1 MGCAEVQ
8 RLLEDQVTAC
18 RGKVTVLRAE
28 LERINVLVAERESD
42 LMRLVS
48 ALEVVAA
55 LPALH
60 PAPATLPLAGA
71 GPGALPASVPVLV
84 AGGSDPEAFTAGG
97 PGRGGRGADRRDAVS
112 GRGRGDGP
120 GSSPAPGG
128 AGTPPRQAAGAT
140 RTARREA
147 RTVHSPAAA
156 PAHPQV
162 NSGYVKGPFP
172 S

>member
-18 RGKVTVLRAE
+18 RGEVRVLRAE

-42 LMRLVS
+42 LMRLVT

-60 PAPATLPLAGA
+60 PAPAAPAVPLAGA

-84 AGGSDPEAFTAGG
+84 AGGSDPEAFTA
-97 PGRGGRGADRRDAVS
+97 AVL
-112 GRGRGDGP
+112 
-120 GSSPAPGG
+120 AAVG
-128 AGTPPRQAAGAT
+128 AGPAGGMRCRDVVEAMGQEAVPRRVERVRHHGKRLVQRGQLAEMRGLFTLPPQRQPT
-140 RTARREA
+140 R
-147 RTVHSPAAA
+147 
-156 PAHPQV
+156 
-162 NSGYVKGPFP
+162 G
-172 S
+172 

>member
-18 RGKVTVLRAE
+18 RGEVTVLQAE

-42 LMRLVS
+42 LMRLVT

-60 PAPATLPLAGA
+60 PAPAAPAVPLAGA

-84 AGGSDPEAFTAGG
+84 AGGSDPEAFTA
-97 PGRGGRGADRRDAVS
+97 AVL
-112 GRGRGDGP
+112 
-120 GSSPAPGG
+120 AAVG
-128 AGTPPRQAAGAT
+128 AGPAGGMRCRDVVEAMGQEVVPRRVERVRHHGKRLVQRGQLAEMRGLFTLPPQRQPT
-140 RTARREA
+140 R
-147 RTVHSPAAA
+147 
-156 PAHPQV
+156 
-162 NSGYVKGPFP
+162 G
-172 S
+172 